1 MSGIPH
7 RLSVRHDAHVVA
19 IHKRRHERADLPKDV
34 VVVVG
39 RGERS
44 VKVKASR
51 VVSARMR
58 ERVSEWKVT
67 AVECVSGCTREWK
80 QTAVECVSGCTREW
94 GETAVESVS

>member
-1 MSGIPH
+1 MMSGIPH
-7 RLSVRHDAHVVA
+7 RLPVRHDAHVVA

-58 ERVSEWKVT
+58 ERASAEKQQQFVSV
-67 AVECVSGCTREWK
+67 AARVSGGK
-80 QTAVECVSGCTREW
+80 QQLKACLE
-94 GETAVESVS
+94 